1 VSFAVADRANDS
13 AVDTNVLVALWD
25 RNDALN
31 LSAQA
36 ALDAAFAR
44 GRLVISG
51 AVFAELLAFPR
62 RTETF
67 LNQFLQDTGITV
79 DWQTDETVWRT
90 AGKAFQRYANR
101 RRKQQAGDSR
111 RILADFLIG
120 AHALEN
126 DYSLLTLDESIYRA
140 AFPKLQIVRV

>member
-1 VSFAVADRANDS
+1 MITAI
-13 AVDTNVLVALWD
+13 DTNVLVALWD
-25 RNDALN
+25 RNDTLN
-31 LSAQA
+31 SAAQA

-44 GRLVISG
+44 GKLVISG

-67 LNQFLQDTGITV
+67 LDEFLKDTGIAV
-79 DWQTDETVWRT
+79 DWTTNESVWRV

-101 RRKQQAGDSR
+101 RRKKPVGGPR

-120 AHALEN
+120 AHALEK
-126 DYSLLTLDESIYRA
+126 DYCLLTLDDGIYRA
-140 AFPKLQIVRV
+140 AFPKLQIVKV